1 MGLSPEAEEET
12 KEELVFMC
20 SFISE
25 LAMSGL
31 LMVSRLPRQVVRSL
45 NTSVTAFKQI
55 KHTETDNRIVVE
67 GVMDTHKAT
76 DQKTVTG
83 SAPKC
88 TGGSHQCHPFC
99 KSPIVKEVRHTDV
112 LILNQFVDSKG
123 EMYSKEDLG
132 ICTVRSD
139 DVRGRK
145 SVICNLSCIA
155 ETVDEIVQVGPDVSE
170 GGADAREGV
179 LLLRVQEDQVGQSE
193 LLLGREDY

>member
-76 DQKTVTG
+76 DQKTSL

-88 TGGSHQCHPFC
+88 AGGSHQCHPFC
-99 KSPIVKEVRHTDV
+99 KSPIVKEVKHTDV

-155 ETVDEIVQVGPDVSE
+155 ETVDEIV
-170 GGADAREGV
+170 
-179 LLLRVQEDQVGQSE
+179 
-193 LLLGREDY
+193 

>member
-1 MGLSPEAEEET
+1 
-12 KEELVFMC
+12 
-20 SFISE
+20 
-25 LAMSGL
+25 MSGL

-76 DQKTVTG
+76 DQKTG

-88 TGGSHQCHPFC
+88 AGGSHQCHPFC

-139 DVRGRK
+139 DVRGR
-145 SVICNLSCIA
+145 
-155 ETVDEIVQVGPDVSE
+155 
-170 GGADAREGV
+170 
-179 LLLRVQEDQVGQSE
+179 
-193 LLLGREDY
+193 